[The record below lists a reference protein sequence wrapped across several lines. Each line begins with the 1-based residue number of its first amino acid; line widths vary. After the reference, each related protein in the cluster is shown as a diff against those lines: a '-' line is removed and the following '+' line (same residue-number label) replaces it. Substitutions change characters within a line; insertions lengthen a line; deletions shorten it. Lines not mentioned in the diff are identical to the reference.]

1 MVKDYAYILLS
12 SITTSVMLF
21 SFLLGNGLAFLLFYL
36 TPLPI
41 ILIGIHY
48 NWRYSLISSLI
59 TFFLIF
65 LFNKNLALF
74 FCISIAI
81 PSIYLSYLTMLS
93 KKFNETIEWYP
104 VSLIFSKII
113 IISSILCIF
122 GVFYFCTDINTF
134 QANIEITLDNMLELR
149 PDMQNNLNNNSITY
163 LIKIV
168 APIMN
173 LIIMITLIVNLW
185 IASKI
190 LDYSKQLK
198 RPWPTLRLLNLPPY
212 YIYAYIILLIGA
224 ILSSGIFQII
234 FISLTAALTFAYTII
249 GLSVIHTITIG
260 ISIRPLI
267 LAAMYTL
274 IMFFLIVIIPIA
286 IIGIL
291 DFNFKIRNKYF
302 KSIG

>member
-122 GVFYFCTDINTF
+122 GVFYFGTDINTF

-168 APIMN
+168 API
-173 LIIMITLIVNLW
+173 IW